1 MGAGKIPRPFFNLC
15 NMETLISIK
24 TDAAN
29 KTVTINEASGGKPEH
44 AVYSARIEDGNL
56 ILINSVTTQK
66 RFSAP
71 FNTVLIDGATY
82 QTEAECMQHL
92 SNIGSFKQG
101 GGAIPVIYNH
111 AGQIKVNYNG
121 LQISNVTANQQY
133 ELPLHTATPTVVGS
147 PTTQYPTGSETT
159 YNPAMFIPGDNPPT
173 TMRLRENNIP
183 GQTHRWRIIGSYE
196 NKAQGN
202 NGELQFLL
210 VNPDSGFYVTDQI
223 TLPSDKTA
231 GTFTIE
237 LMTIADDASLAVGRG
252 YLLKAVTSFTDN
264 NLVVKIDS
272 ITRISFAVENQ

>member
-1 MGAGKIPRPFFNLC
+1 
-15 NMETLISIK
+15 METLVSIK

-66 RFSAP
+66 RCSEP
-71 FNTVLIDGATY
+71 FNTVSIDGATY
-82 QTEAECMQHL
+82 QTENECMQHL
-92 SNIGSFKQG
+92 ANIGSFKQG

-133 ELPLHTATPTVVGS
+133 ELPLHTATPTVVAA

-159 YNPAMFIPGDNPPT
+159 YNPAMFISGDNPPT

-223 TLPSDKTA
+223 TLPSDKTE
-231 GTFTIE
+231 GTFPIE

>member
-71 FNTVLIDGATY
+71 FNTVSIDGATY

-111 AGQIKVNYNG
+111 AG
-121 LQISNVTANQQY
+121 
-133 ELPLHTATPTVVGS
+133 
-147 PTTQYPTGSETT
+147 
-159 YNPAMFIPGDNPPT
+159 
-173 TMRLRENNIP
+173 
-183 GQTHRWRIIGSYE
+183 
-196 NKAQGN
+196 
-202 NGELQFLL
+202 
-210 VNPDSGFYVTDQI
+210 
-223 TLPSDKTA
+223 
-231 GTFTIE
+231 
-237 LMTIADDASLAVGRG
+237 
-252 YLLKAVTSFTDN
+252 
-264 NLVVKIDS
+264 
-272 ITRISFAVENQ
+272 